1 MPKFTQ
7 ISLAASLNGSTN
19 DSKYWGKKTAAAIST
34 LPVGNQTF
42 WGVPFD
48 IRDTGSAE
56 NGLLVLNEKSEVVV
70 KVESSGSH
78 LTFAH
83 FCDENASKTV
93 AGQSSDYLNPVVTAP
108 GEHIADYVIVYENGT
123 EHRQSIRRRFEI
135 NQVQTRMQSGFAS
148 RQHQGI
154 SSLPKRGPYP
164 DNAWGRWQTGVM
176 VGDPPASGR
185 TPASADK
192 AGRSNPSGSWTIYAL
207 ELPDSTATVAS
218 VRIESTGAATFA
230 IGGITMFDGV
240 ENPLRHEPL
249 ESVQIESGGKSA
261 DDIDV
266 SIDLGVIARQQDIQN
281 FDSDGWLDSPVR
293 GWGESDDSPTTVAS
307 VDLTASTDATLTV
320 DGNEIDVRQLLN
332 KGEAESANGDVS
344 AKILT
349 SERTWV
355 HGKIIDSSTGKPT
368 AARVHFRSPD
378 GRYFPPYGHTH
389 EVNDNWFED
398 YGADLLLGDTPYA
411 YIDGTFQGELPVGDV
426 YVEVS
431 KGFEFEPIRQKI
443 NIKSGQRELEIT
455 IDRNSNLRKSGW
467 VTADTHTHFL
477 TPETAHLEAA
487 AEDINIINLLAAQ
500 WGDLYTNVGDITG
513 EVSGS
518 SSEETI
524 VWVGSENRQHFMG
537 HISLMGATGSPIF
550 PMSTSGPTE
559 GYIGDP
565 TVRAMSE
572 WADEAHEKGGLAI
585 VPHFPFPH
593 SEVIAE
599 VVLGKVDGLEIRDFH
614 VPSMDTF
621 AVHEWY
627 RLMSCGYRVPAV
639 GGTDKMSAGMPVG
652 GVRTYAYIGDREL
665 SHDSWSDAVRAGRTY
680 TTSGPLMDFTVEG
693 LRPGDELNLPESG
706 GSVQVTATATCAMP
720 INKLEI
726 VFNGK
731 VIAQAISREGSK
743 TLVIEEQL
751 DLPGSGWI
759 AARAVSD
766 HVAWHVWPVN
776 FAAHTSAVYVKAGAT
791 DVFDAALGEYLI
803 TTMQGGVE
811 WLDTLATR
819 ADAARH
825 ATIRKVFTDAIGSV
839 EQKMPHTHADGTT
852 HTH

>member
-1 MPKFTQ
+1 
-7 ISLAASLNGSTN
+7 
-19 DSKYWGKKTAAAIST
+19 
-34 LPVGNQTF
+34 
-42 WGVPFD
+42 
-48 IRDTGSAE
+48 
-56 NGLLVLNEKSEVVV
+56 
-70 KVESSGSH
+70 
-78 LTFAH
+78 
-83 FCDENASKTV
+83 
-93 AGQSSDYLNPVVTAP
+93 
-108 GEHIADYVIVYENGT
+108 
-123 EHRQSIRRRFEI
+123 
-135 NQVQTRMQSGFAS
+135 
-148 RQHQGI
+148 
-154 SSLPKRGPYP
+154 
-164 DNAWGRWQTGVM
+164 
-176 VGDPPASGR
+176 
-185 TPASADK
+185 
-192 AGRSNPSGSWTIYAL
+192 
-207 ELPDSTATVAS
+207 
-218 VRIESTGAATFA
+218 
-230 IGGITMFDGV
+230 
-240 ENPLRHEPL
+240 
-249 ESVQIESGGKSA
+249 
-261 DDIDV
+261 
-266 SIDLGVIARQQDIQN
+266 
-281 FDSDGWLDSPVR
+281 
-293 GWGESDDSPTTVAS
+293 
-307 VDLTASTDATLTV
+307 
-320 DGNEIDVRQLLN
+320 
-332 KGEAESANGDVS
+332 
-344 AKILT
+344 
-349 SERTWV
+349 
-355 HGKIIDSSTGKPT
+355 
-368 AARVHFRSPD
+368 
-378 GRYFPPYGHTH
+378 
-389 EVNDNWFED
+389 VNDNWFED

-411 YIDGTFQGELPVGDV
+411 YVDGTFQGELPVGDV

-431 KGFEFEPIRQKI
+431 KGFEFEPIRQKL
-443 NIKSGQRELEIT
+443 NIKPGQRELEISL
-455 IDRNSNLRKSGW
+455 DRNSNLRASGW

-513 EVSGS
+513 AVSGS
-518 SSEETI
+518 SSAETI

-614 VPSMDTF
+614 VPTMDTF

-627 RLMSCGYRVPAV
+627 RLLSCGYRIAAV

-665 SHDSWSDAVRAGRTY
+665 SHNSWSAAVRAGRTY

-693 LRPGDELNLPESG
+693 LRPGDELVLPDSG
-706 GSVQVTATATCAMP
+706 GSVHVKASATCAMP

-731 VIAQAISREGSK
+731 VIAQASSAEGSK
-743 TLVIEEQL
+743 LLAIDETL

-776 FAAHTSAVYVKAGAT
+776 FAAHTSAVYVKAGRT
-791 DVFDAALGEYLI
+791 DVFEASLGEYLI

-819 ADAARH
+819 ADAERH
-825 ATIRKVFTDAIGSV
+825 ATIRKVYTDAIGAV
-839 EQKMPHTHADGTT
+839 EKKMPHTHADGTT

>member
-1 MPKFTQ
+1 MPKFTP
-7 ISLAASLNGSTN
+7 ISLTANLNSARG
-19 DSKYWGKKTAAAIST
+19 DSQYWGQKTAGSIAH
-34 LPVGNQTF
+34 LPVGSQSF
-42 WGVPFD
+42 WGVPFELETAGND
-48 IRDTGSAE
+48 LIVLDGESNAEISVGSA
-56 NGLLVLNEKSEVVV
+56 
-70 KVESSGSH
+70 GSH
-78 LTFAH
+78 IVFAH
-83 FCDENASKTV
+83 FCDENASTTV

-108 GEHIADYVIVYENGT
+108 GEHLADYVVVFEDGS
-123 EHRQSIRRRFEI
+123 EHRQTIRRRFEI
-135 NQVQTRMQSGFAS
+135 SQAQSRMQSGFAS
-148 RQHQGI
+148 RQHQGL
-154 SSLPKRGPYP
+154 SSMPKRGPYP
-164 DNAWGRWQTGVM
+164 ENAWGRWQTGVM
-176 VGDPPASGR
+176 VGDPPVDGR
-185 TPASADK
+185 TAAKNDK
-192 AGRSNPSGSWTIYAL
+192 EGRSNPPASWTIYAL
-207 ELPDSTATVAS
+207 ELPDSSKTIAS
-218 VRIESTGAATFA
+218 VRIESTGAATIA
-230 IGGITMFDGV
+230 IGAITVFDGQDH
-240 ENPLRHEPL
+240 PLRHQPL
-249 ESVQIESGGKSA
+249 ETVQIEASGKSA
-261 DDIDV
+261 DELSVDV
-266 SIDLGVIARQQDIQN
+266 DLGVIARQQDIQS
-281 FDSDGWLDSPVR
+281 FDGEAWLGSTVK
-293 GWGESDDSPTTVAS
+293 GWGESEIGTGAVAS
-307 VDLTASTDATLTV
+307 IDVAASADATLSV
-320 DGNEIDVRQLLN
+320 DGQEIAVRDLL
-332 KGEAESANGDVS
+332 ENGQASSGNVNT
-344 AKILT
+344 KVLT

-368 AARVHFRSPD
+368 AARIHFRSPD

-411 YIDGTFQGELPVGDV
+411 YVDGTFQGELPVGDV

-431 KGFEFEPIRQKI
+431 KGFEFEPIRQKL
-443 NIKSGQRELEIT
+443 NIKPGQRELEIT

-487 AEDINIINLLAAQ
+487 AEDVNVINLLAAQ
-500 WGDLYTNVGDITG
+500 WGDLYTNVGDLTG

-518 SSEETI
+518 SSAETI

-572 WADEAHEKGGLAI
+572 WADETHEKGGLAL

-599 VVLGKVDGLEIRDFH
+599 VVLGEVDGLEIRDFH
-614 VPSMDTF
+614 VPTMDTF

-627 RLMSCGYRVPAV
+627 RLLSCGYRVPAV

-652 GVRTYAYIGDREL
+652 GVRTYAYIGDDDL
-665 SHDSWSDAVRAGRTY
+665 THISWSDAVRAGRTY

-693 LRPGDELNLPESG
+693 LRPGDELSLPESG
-706 GSVQVTATATCAMP
+706 GSVHVTATATCAMP

-731 VIAQAISREGSK
+731 VIAQASSAEGSK
-743 TLVIEEQL
+743 LLVIDEAI

-759 AARAVSD
+759 AARAISD

-776 FAAHTSAVYVKAGAT
+776 FAAHTSPVYVKAGST
-791 DVFDAALGEYLI
+791 DVFDAGLGSYLI

-819 ADAARH
+819 ADAERH
-825 ATIRKVFTDAIGSV
+825 ATIRKVFTDAIGAV
-839 EQKMPHTHADGTT
+839 EKKMPHTHGDGTT

>member
-1 MPKFTQ
+1 MPKFTP
-7 ISLAASLNGSTN
+7 ISLSANLNAARG
-19 DSKYWGKKTAAAIST
+19 DSQYWGQKTAGSIT
-34 LPVGNQTF
+34 QLPVGSQSF
-42 WGVPFD
+42 WGVPFELEASGNELMVLD
-48 IRDTGSAE
+48 SA
-56 NGLLVLNEKSEVVV
+56 KSTEISVGAA
-70 KVESSGSH
+70 GSH
-78 LTFAH
+78 IVFAH
-83 FCDENASKTV
+83 FCDEKASTTV

-108 GEHIADYVIVYENGT
+108 GEHIADYVVVFEDGT
-123 EHRQSIRRRFEI
+123 EHRQTIRRRFEI
-135 NQVQTRMQSGFAS
+135 SQAQSRMQSGFAS
-148 RQHQGI
+148 RQHQGL
-154 SSLPKRGPYP
+154 SSVPKRGPYP
-164 DNAWGRWQTGVM
+164 ENAWGRWQTGVM
-176 VGDPPASGR
+176 VGDPPADGR
-185 TPASADK
+185 AEAKNDQELRGNPPA
-192 AGRSNPSGSWTIYAL
+192 SWTIYAL
-207 ELPDSTATVAS
+207 ELPDSSKTVAS
-218 VRIESTGAATFA
+218 VRIESTGAATIA
-230 IGGITMFDGV
+230 IGAVTVFDGK
-240 ENPLRHEPL
+240 EHPLRHEPL
-249 ESVQIESGGKSA
+249 ETVQIDVGGKSA
-261 DDIDV
+261 DELSIDV
-266 SIDLGVIARQQDIQN
+266 DLGVIARQQDIPS
-281 FDSDGWLDSPVR
+281 FDGDAWLASTVK
-293 GWGESDDSPTTVAS
+293 GWGESEASTGAVAS
-307 VDLTASTDATLTV
+307 IDVTASTDATLSI
-320 DGNEIDVRQLLN
+320 DGQDIAVRDLL
-332 KGEAESANGDVS
+332 ESGQALSGNVS
-344 AKILT
+344 AKVLT
-349 SERTWV
+349 SERVWV

-368 AARVHFRSPD
+368 AARIHFRSPD

-411 YIDGTFQGELPVGDV
+411 YVDGTFQGELPVGDV

-431 KGFEFEPIRQKI
+431 KGFEFEPIRQKL
-443 NIKSGQRELEIT
+443 NIKPGQRELEIT
-455 IDRNSNLRKSGW
+455 LDRNSNLRKSGW

-500 WGDLYTNVGDITG
+500 WGDLYTNVGDLTG

-518 SSEETI
+518 SSAETI

-572 WADEAHEKGGLAI
+572 WADETHEKGGLAI

-614 VPSMDTF
+614 VPTMDTF

-627 RLMSCGYRVPAV
+627 RLLSCGYRVPAV

-652 GVRTYAYIGDREL
+652 GVRTYAYIGDNEL
-665 SHDSWSDAVRAGRTY
+665 SHVSWSDAVRAGRTY

-693 LRPGDELNLPESG
+693 LRPGDELSLPESG
-706 GSVQVTATATCAMP
+706 GSVHVTATATCAMP

-726 VFNGK
+726 VFNGR
-731 VIAQAISREGSK
+731 VIAQVSSADGAKVLAIDEA
-743 TLVIEEQL
+743 I

-776 FAAHTSAVYVKAGAT
+776 FAAHTSPVYVKAGRS

-819 ADAARH
+819 ADAERH
-825 ATIRKVFTDAIGSV
+825 ATIRKVFTDAIGAV
-839 EQKMPHTHADGTT
+839 EKKMPHTHADGTT

>member
-1 MPKFTQ
+1 MPKFSPV
-7 ISLAASLNGSTN
+7 SLSSSLNASRGDSKHWGAKTAASLSQ
-19 DSKYWGKKTAAAIST
+19 
-34 LPVGNQTF
+34 LPMGAQSF

-48 IRDTGSAE
+48 LATSE
-56 NGLLVLNEKSEVVV
+56 NDLIFLGDASSVDVSIGA
-70 KVESSGSH
+70 SGSH
-78 LTFAH
+78 VLFAH
-83 FCDENASKTV
+83 FCDEKASTTV
-93 AGQSSDYLNPVVTAP
+93 AGQASDYLSPVITAP
-108 GEHIADYVIVYENGT
+108 GEHIADYVVVYDDGS
-123 EHRQSIRRRFEI
+123 EHRQTVRRRFEI
-135 NQVQTRMQSGFAS
+135 NQAQTRMQSGFSS
-148 RQHQGI
+148 RQHQSPTSI
-154 SSLPKRGPYP
+154 PKRGPYP
-164 DNAWGRWQTGVM
+164 INAWGRWQTGVM
-176 VGDPPASGR
+176 IGDRPVDGR
-185 TPASADK
+185 TSAKNDRE
-192 AGRSNPSGSWTIYAL
+192 GRANPSSSWTIYAL
-207 ELPDSTATVAS
+207 ELPDTSKTIAS
-218 VRIESTGAATFA
+218 LRIESTGAAAFA
-230 IGGITMFDGV
+230 IGAITVFDGQDH
-240 ENPLRHEPL
+240 PLRHQPL
-249 ESVQIESGGKSA
+249 ETVQIDVNGKSA
-261 DDIDV
+261 DDLDV
-266 SIDLGVIARQQDIQN
+266 NIDLGIIARQQDIQN
-281 FDSDGWLDSPVR
+281 FDGEAWLANPVK
-293 GWGESDDSPTTVAS
+293 GWGESEDEPQTVAS
-307 VDLTASTDATLTV
+307 IDVTASADATLSI
-320 DGNEIDVRQLLN
+320 DGQDIYVRSLLET
-332 KGEAESANGDVS
+332 GEATSGNLS
-344 AKILT
+344 AKVLT
-349 SERTWV
+349 SERSWV
-355 HGKIIDSSTGKPT
+355 HGKIIDSSTGRPT
-368 AARVHFRSPD
+368 AARIHFRSPD

-389 EVNDNWFED
+389 DVNDNWFED

-411 YIDGTFQGELPVGDV
+411 YVDGTFQGELPVGDV

-431 KGFEFEPIRQKI
+431 KGFEFQPIRQKI
-443 NIKSGQRELEIT
+443 NIKPGQRELEIT
-455 IDRNSNLRKSGW
+455 LDRNSNLRASGW

-487 AEDINIINLLAAQ
+487 AEDVNVINLLAAQ
-500 WGDLYTNVGDITG
+500 WGDLYTNVGDLTG

-518 SSEETI
+518 SSAETI

-550 PMSTSGPTE
+550 PMSTSGPSE

-614 VPSMDTF
+614 VPTMDTF

-627 RLMSCGYRVPAV
+627 RLMNCGYRVPAV

-652 GVRTYAYIGDREL
+652 GVRTYAYIGDDEL
-665 SHDSWSDAVRAGRTY
+665 SHVSWSDAVRAGRTY

-693 LRPGDELNLPESG
+693 LRPGDELTLPESG
-706 GSVQVTATATCAMP
+706 GSVHVTATATCAMP

-731 VIAQAISREGSK
+731 VIAQVSSKDGAKMLAIDES
-743 TLVIEEQL
+743 I

-766 HVAWHVWPVN
+766 LVAWHVWPVN
-776 FAAHTSAVYVKAGAT
+776 FAAHTSAVYVKAGRT
-791 DVFDAALGEYLI
+791 DVFDAALGKYLI

-819 ADAARH
+819 ADAERH
-825 ATIRKVFTDAIGSV
+825 ATIRKVYTDAIGAV
-839 EQKMPHTHADGTT
+839 EKKMPHTHGDGTT